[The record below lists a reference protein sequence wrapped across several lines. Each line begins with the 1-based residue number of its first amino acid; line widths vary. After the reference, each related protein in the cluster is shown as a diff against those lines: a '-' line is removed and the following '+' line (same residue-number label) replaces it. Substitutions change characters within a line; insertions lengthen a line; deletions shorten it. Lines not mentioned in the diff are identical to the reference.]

1 MPTASDMRA
10 AAWKRMKE
18 GGLLPL
24 LAGFSL
30 AMLLALLVENV
41 LSWYCLS
48 RGWVREVPVLDFMNE
63 SGLVDFF
70 KLEISPNQENVL
82 KAQTVSLFEP
92 AGQVLML
99 LSKAICEMGILAYG
113 CAVLAISAMRGGAQ
127 AFQVFSG
134 FRLPLLPRTMAISIL
149 RILIVTVGLFLFI
162 LPGVLAI
169 YSYRMAYMLLA
180 DNPDWSPIRALQESR
195 KLMQGHRWR
204 LFCLDASFF
213 GWFLLM
219 AVTAGLAGIFVLPY
233 FATANAAFYEDLLD
247 RAGR

>member
-18 GGLLPL
+18 GALLPL

-30 AMLLALLVENV
+30 AMLLVFLVENV
-41 LSWYCLS
+41 ISWYCLS
-48 RGWVREVPVLDFMNE
+48 RGWIREVSLLDFMKE
-63 SGLVDFF
+63 SGIVDGFEMEF
-70 KLEISPNQENVL
+70 SPNQEKIL
-82 KAQTVSLFEP
+82 GMQTILLPEP
-92 AGQVLML
+92 VGQVLMF
-99 LSKAICEMGILAYG
+99 LSNAIWKLGILAYG

-134 FRLPLLPRTMAISIL
+134 FRLPLLPRTVAISIL
-149 RILIVTVGLFLFI
+149 RLVIVVSGLFLFI
-162 LPGVLAI
+162 LPGIVAY

-180 DNPDWSPIRALQESR
+180 DNPEWSPVRALRESR
-195 KLMQGHRWR
+195 KLMYGHRLR

-219 AVTAGLAGIFVLPY
+219 LVTGGLAGIFVWPY
-233 FATANAAFYEDLLD
+233 FETANAAFYEDLLD
-247 RAGR
+247 RTGR

>member
-10 AAWKRMKE
+10 TAWKRMKE

-30 AMLLALLVENV
+30 AMILAFLGEAII
-41 LSWYCLS
+41 SWYCLS
-48 RGWVREVPVLDFMNE
+48 RGWMREVPLLDCLKE
-63 SGLVDFF
+63 SGVMDAF
-70 KLEISPNQENVL
+70 KTEFSSNQEKILV
-82 KAQTVSLFEP
+82 AQTISIFEP

-99 LSKAICEMGILAYG
+99 LSNVIWKMGILEYG

-134 FRLPLLPRTMAISIL
+134 FRWPLLLRTVAISIL
-149 RILIVTVGLFLFI
+149 RVVIVLLGLFLFI
-162 LPGVLAI
+162 LPGILAT

-195 KLMQGHRWR
+195 KLMYGHRWR
-204 LFCLDASFF
+204 LFCLDVSFF
-213 GWFLLM
+213 GWFLLLL
-219 AVTAGLAGIFVLPY
+219 VTGGLAGIFVLPY
-233 FATANAAFYEDLLD
+233 LETAHAAFYEDLLD

>member
-1 MPTASDMRA
+1 MPTARYMRA

-30 AMLLALLVENV
+30 AMLLVFLVESL

-48 RGWVREVPVLDFMNE
+48 RGWIREIPVLDVLKE
-63 SGLVDFF
+63 SGLINAFNTQF
-70 KLEISPNQENVL
+70 SSNQEQIL
-82 KAQTVSLFEP
+82 RAQTVSLFEP
-92 AGQVLML
+92 AGQVLVL
-99 LSKAICEMGILAYG
+99 LSNTIWKMGILAYG

-134 FRLPLLPRTMAISIL
+134 FRWSLLPRTVAISIL
-149 RILIVTVGLFLFI
+149 RVVIVVLGLLLFI
-162 LPGVLAI
+162 LPGILAI

-195 KLMQGHRWR
+195 KLMNGNRWR

-213 GWFLLM
+213 GWFLLLL
-219 AVTAGLAGIFVLPY
+219 VTGGLAGIFVLPY
-233 FATANAAFYEDLLD
+233 FETAHAAFYEDLLD

>member
-1 MPTASDMRA
+1 MPTARDMRA

-24 LAGFSL
+24 LAGFALAFLLSSL
-30 AMLLALLVENV
+30 ADNLLA
-41 LSWYCLS
+41 WYGAQ
-48 RGWVREVPVLDFMNE
+48 RGWIEQVPALQVLDEVGLALAPEHKKILE
-63 SGLVDFF
+63 SITIPKVTPAYRLAT
-70 KLEISPNQENVL
+70 I
-82 KAQTVSLFEP
+82 LFST
-92 AGQVLML
+92 AWA
-99 LSKAICEMGILAYG
+99 SGILAYG

-134 FRLPLLPRTMAISIL
+134 FRWPLLPRTVAISIL
-149 RILIVTVGLFLFI
+149 RIVIVMLGLLLFI
-162 LPGVLAI
+162 FPGILAI

-195 KLMQGHRWR
+195 KLMQGNRWR
-204 LFCLDASFF
+204 LFCLDASFC

-219 AVTAGLAGIFVLPY
+219 LVTGGLAGIFVLPY
-233 FATANAAFYEDLLD
+233 FETANAAFYEDLLD

>member
-1 MPTASDMRA
+1 MPTARDLRA

-30 AMLLALLVENV
+30 AMLLVFLVEGA
-41 LSWYCLS
+41 LSWYCQS
-48 RGWVREVPVLDFMNE
+48 RGWVREVPVLDFLKE
-63 SGLVDFF
+63 SGLADFF
-70 KLEISPNQENVL
+70 EIEIGPKQEKVL
-82 KAQTVSLFEP
+82 ATQYISLFEP

-99 LSKAICEMGILAYG
+99 LSNVIWKMGILAYG

-134 FRLPLLPRTMAISIL
+134 FRLPLLPRTVAISVL
-149 RILIVTVGLFLFI
+149 RIVIVMVGLFLFI

-180 DNPDWSPIRALQESR
+180 DNPDWSPVRALQESR
-195 KLMQGHRWR
+195 KLMHGHRWR

-219 AVTAGLAGIFVLPY
+219 LVTGGLAGIFVLPY
-233 FATANAAFYEDLLD
+233 FETAKAAFYEDLLD
-247 RAGR
+247 QTGR

>member
-18 GGLLPL
+18 GGLMPL

-30 AMLLALLVENV
+30 AMLLVFLVESV

-48 RGWVREVPVLDFMNE
+48 RGWMREIPLLDFMRE

-70 KLEISPNQENVL
+70 KMEISPNQEKVL
-82 KAQTVSLFEP
+82 GAQTISFFEP

-99 LSKAICEMGILAYG
+99 LSNAIWKMGILAYG
-113 CAVLAISAMRGGAQ
+113 CAVLAIAAVRGGAQ

-134 FRLPLLPRTMAISIL
+134 FRWPLLPRTVAISIL
-149 RILIVTVGLFLFI
+149 RILIVMVGLFLFI
-162 LPGVLAI
+162 LPGILAI

-195 KLMQGHRWR
+195 KLMQSHRWR

-219 AVTAGLAGIFVLPY
+219 LVTGGLAGIFVLPY
-233 FATANAAFYEDLLD
+233 FETANAAFYEDLLD